1 VKTTQRSTLLSAPL
15 AALCLAGLAASPL
28 AAQEAAANVA
38 VPGHAPPAPVHL
50 TIEEAKQRALQNNK
64 LLNLAALNAEGKAYA
79 IKAARADYF
88 PKVTGTAL
96 YVHFNDDLGDVLTTQ
111 GRGLRGR
118 PLLTFPPTA
127 VDVAVINQDTSFAV
141 VNVLQPI
148 TDLLKVRQGVKIAIA
163 DQHIAQAEWEKGVRA
178 LVSGVEQLYWGILA
192 ARRLRAGAVEGV
204 QGAELLAKTRTL
216 EARTALVEA
225 KQALEQVDKQ
235 LADLLEQLNG
245 LLGLPLCTPLDLVEP
260 PLPVLPY
267 RCADD
272 VIGLALQASPEV
284 REAAEN
290 IHKAQAALAA
300 GKLDYVP
307 SIAAVG
313 GYVNQT
319 AASYVQQD
327 IGYIGVV
334 ASYTFVDWG
343 KRRNTICERKNLVA
357 MATLKLQQTEDEVRQ
372 KAQKAFREVAEA
384 EEALKTAGQMVE
396 LRKEAE
402 KKARTPEAL
411 RDPAPLMAATKARM
425 LAEVDFIKAELACR
439 QAYVQ
444 LMSLVGGH

>member
-1 VKTTQRSTLLSAPL
+1 
-15 AALCLAGLAASPL
+15 
-28 AAQEAAANVA
+28 
-38 VPGHAPPAPVHL
+38 
-50 TIEEAKQRALQNNK
+50 
-64 LLNLAALNAEGKAYA
+64 
-79 IKAARADYF
+79 
-88 PKVTGTAL
+88 
-96 YVHFNDDLGDVLTTQ
+96 
-111 GRGLRGR
+111 
-118 PLLTFPPTA
+118 
-127 VDVAVINQDTSFAV
+127 
-141 VNVLQPI
+141 
-148 TDLLKVRQGVKIAIA
+148 VKIAIA

-204 QGAELLAKTRTL
+204 QGAELLAKTKTL

-225 KQALEQVDKQ
+225 KQGLEQVDKQ
-235 LADLLEQLNG
+235 LADLLEQLNA
-245 LLGLPLCTPLDLVEP
+245 LLCLPLCTPLDLVEP

-267 RCADD
+267 HCADD

-284 REAAEN
+284 HEAAEN

-307 SIAAVG
+307 SIAAMG

-319 AASYVQQD
+319 AQSYVQQD

-334 ASYTFVDWG
+334 ATYTFVDWG
-343 KRRNTICERKNLVA
+343 KRRHTICERKNLVA
-357 MATLKLQQTEDEVRQ
+357 MATLKLEQTEDEVRQ

-384 EEALKTAGQMVE
+384 EEALKSAGQMVE